1 MLTLRAASLFSLTPL
16 ALLLGGAALA
26 QARITQALVY
36 PGGAEVQRVTAV
48 AAGAQEAVFACI
60 PARYETN
67 GFRAQGLADVRVGEI
82 RVESLEKD
90 AAPVCSGNAALDA
103 RIRALEDTQA
113 GVMADRAALDLLI
126 GYLKGAGQGEIK
138 GGVQAATGEAI
149 RRQGAEALKQQ
160 HQLQRRIDELEQQL
174 KPLRLQRDAEAG
186 DVEGWLRVSVRVQA
200 TQGGQVQLTGRTAR
214 AGWEPIYRADLDSAK
229 GSVLV
234 ERRAEVAQSTGES
247 WRDVKL
253 VLSTR
258 QPNRAMALPDPR
270 PWLLAQAQ
278 PRPVMKAMAAP
289 AAPAAELERVQVSGS
304 RLMADVDASL
314 PSFASDFDLQFTLP
328 GSVSVAS
335 GGERRSVML
344 ERLTWPVQL
353 VTQVQPQAQ
362 AQAYL
367 MASFARPEGFF
378 PPGSAQLMRDGEF
391 VGRTHFHVGQEA
403 EQRLFFGPD
412 DRLRVRVEPQQ
423 RDAGNT
429 GFIGSRRVVAVK
441 RAYVLENTSGKPLAV
456 QVVEAGPQAQHEDIQ
471 VQAKL
476 NPAPAVNAWRDLP
489 GVRLWQL
496 TLAPKQSQRLTADYE
511 LSAPKDMAVTGW
523 P

>member
-36 PGGAEVQRVTAV
+36 PGGAEVQRVVPVT
-48 AAGAQEAVFACI
+48 AGAREVVFSCI
-60 PARYETN
+60 PDSYEASA
-67 GFRAQGLADVRVGEI
+67 FHAKGLGDIRVGELRI
-82 RVESLEKD
+82 ETLPAA
-90 AAPVCSGNAALDA
+90 AAPQCSGDSALDA
-103 RIRALEDTQA
+103 QIRTLEDAQA
-113 GVMADRAALDLLI
+113 GLSAERGALDLVLA
-126 GYLKGAGQGEIK
+126 YLKNTGGGDAKGAAQP
-138 GGVQAATGEAI
+138 ATAEAI
-149 RRQGAEALKQQ
+149 RRQGLEALKQQ
-160 HQLQRRIDELEQQL
+160 HGLQRRSEEVDKQL
-174 KPLRLQRDAEAG
+174 KPLLAQREQERG
-186 DVEGWLRVSVRVQA
+186 SVSHWLRVSVRVQA
-200 TQGGQVQLTGRTAR
+200 AQAGSVQLTGRTSQ
-214 AGWEPIYRADLDSAK
+214 AGWQPSYRADLDSAAAR
-229 GSVLV
+229 VQF
-234 ERRAEVAQSTGES
+234 ERRAEVQQATGEA

-258 QPNRAMALPDPR
+258 QPNRAMSLPDPQ
-270 PWLLAQAQ
+270 PWLLAKVEPMARQRAL
-278 PRPVMKAMAAP
+278 AMAAP
-289 AAPAAELERVQVSGS
+289 APAFLPAPPMKVGEATLFAP
-304 RLMADVDASL
+304 L
-314 PSFASDFDLQFTLP
+314 PSFESDIDLQFTVP
-328 GSVSVAS
+328 GSTTLAS
-335 GGERRSVML
+335 GAERRELLL
-344 ERLTWPVQL
+344 ERLSWSAKL
-353 VTQVQPQAQ
+353 VTQVQPSEQP
-362 AQAYL
+362 QAYL
-367 MASFARPEGFF
+367 MATLKRPEGFF
-378 PPGSAQLMRDGEF
+378 PAGSVQLLRDGDF
-391 VGRTHFHVGQEA
+391 VGSSLFNIDTEA

-423 RDAGNT
+423 KDAGNT

-496 TLAPKQSQRLTADYE
+496 NLAPKQSQRLTADYE